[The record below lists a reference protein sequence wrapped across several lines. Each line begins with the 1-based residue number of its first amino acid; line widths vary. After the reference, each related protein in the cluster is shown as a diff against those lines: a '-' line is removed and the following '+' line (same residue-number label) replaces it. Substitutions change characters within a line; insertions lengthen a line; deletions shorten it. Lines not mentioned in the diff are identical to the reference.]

1 VSRRAS
7 SDQVRAAVWFLPVL
21 GVAGAFLLTLALL
34 TVRPAA
40 GTAFAERVWPTD
52 TATATSVLQGIATA
66 SMTAASLTFSL
77 TVVALQLAS
86 QQFSPRLLRE
96 FARDRVI
103 QLTMGVLVAAFVV
116 PMTTLRGLD
125 PDRPLPVLALLLSL
139 VLGLASAVLLLVF
152 VGHVVR
158 ALRVDTMMAA
168 VHQDTRASILR
179 SYPPREHDAERPGA
193 DLPGPSG
200 GTLVPARRSGFVRT
214 VEPGPLVGLARE
226 HGVVLLLGLRPGDA
240 VVVGAPVASA
250 WSDDGGHVDVDA
262 LADALHRGV
271 DLGPERTEEQDA
283 GFGFRRLVD
292 IAIKAISP
300 AVNDP
305 TTAAEALGY
314 CTDLLVLLQGRRLGP
329 QVRRDEQGRP
339 RLVLPDRDLRYYLD
353 LTCAQVRRFGRAE
366 PAVLT
371 ALLRLLRDCAV
382 SARDDEQRAELER
395 QLSLVL
401 EEVSDELLADDVAAV
416 QDLARRVRLALA
428 GDVDGAYRDRAG
440 ETRSI

>member
-7 SDQVRAAVWFLPVL
+7 SDQLRAAVWFLPVL
-21 GVAGAFLLTLALL
+21 GVAGAFVLTLGLL

-40 GTAFAERVWPTD
+40 GSAFADRLWPTD
-52 TATATSVLQGIATA
+52 AATSASLLQGIATA

-77 TVVALQLAS
+77 TIVALQLAS

-103 QLTMGVLVAAFVV
+103 QLTMGVLVAGFVV
-116 PMTTLRGLD
+116 PMTTMRGLD
-125 PDRPLPVLALLLSL
+125 PDRPLPVLALLFSL

-168 VHQDTRASILR
+168 VHRDTRESILR
-179 SYPPREHDAERPGA
+179 SYPLHERDVERPGS

-214 VEPGPLVGLARE
+214 VEPGPLVELARRS
-226 HGVVLLLGLRPGDA
+226 GVVLLLGLRPGDA

-250 WSDDGGHVDVDA
+250 WSDDGRPVDVDA
-262 LADALHRGV
+262 LADGLGDGV
-271 DLGPERTEEQDA
+271 DLGPERTEQQDA
-283 GFGFRRLVD
+283 GFGLRRLVD
-292 IAIKAISP
+292 IALKAISP

-305 TTAAEALGY
+305 TTAAEAMGY
-314 CTDLLVLLQGRRLGP
+314 CTDLLVLLQSRRLGP
-329 QVRRDEQGRP
+329 QVQRDGQGTP
-339 RLVLPDRDLRYYLD
+339 RVVLPDRDLRYYLD
-353 LTCAQVRRFGRAE
+353 LSCAQVRRFGRAE

-371 ALLRLLRDCAV
+371 AMLRLLRDCAV
-382 SARDDEQRAELER
+382 AARDDEQRGELEH

-401 EEVSDELLADDVAAV
+401 AETSDELLPDDVAAV
-416 QDLARRVRLALA
+416 EDMAGRVRLALA
-428 GDVDGAYRDRAG
+428 GDVDAAYRDRAG